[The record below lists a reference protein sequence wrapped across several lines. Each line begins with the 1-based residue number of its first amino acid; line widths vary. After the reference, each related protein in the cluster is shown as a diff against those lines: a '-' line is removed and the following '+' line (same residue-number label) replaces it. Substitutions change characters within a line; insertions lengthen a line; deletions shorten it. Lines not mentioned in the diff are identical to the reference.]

1 MFNSHAFNQ
10 FIINNKVVRLFDT
23 PLTLK
28 SGTSSHLYINWR
40 HIANNVLLCEQTAQF
55 IIDYCI
61 EQSLPV
67 DCFYGVPE
75 GATKL
80 GVLTQYIWTKNHRPT
95 STLLAMGR
103 AKPKDHGNPT
113 DRYFIGEPAGNI
125 IVLEDVITTG
135 QSLFKTID
143 QLQAMNKHIVAC
155 ISLTNREPK
164 QTKTSV
170 NEQLQQRNIP
180 YHTLSHAKNLLQELA
195 PTIPDNQQALIAQEL
210 NLLG

>member
-1 MFNSHAFNQ
+1 
-10 FIINNKVVRLFDT
+10 
-23 PLTLK
+23 
-28 SGTSSHLYINWR
+28 
-40 HIANNVLLCEQTAQF
+40 
-55 IIDYCI
+55 
-61 EQSLPV
+61 
-67 DCFYGVPE
+67 
-75 GATKL
+75 
-80 GVLTQYIWTKNHRPT
+80 
-95 STLLAMGR
+95 MGR

-113 DRYFIGEPAGNI
+113 DRYFIGEPTGNI

-170 NEQLQQRNIP
+170 SEQLQQRNIP